1 MGTWPHFL
9 LLLSQTGVSMK
20 FILKIPVGLVLW
32 KQWMYFRHLYILFSL
47 VAFSHSTLF
56 SLPLSFHIALNII
69 KQKTKQQHEQNPNR
83 TKKEKRKKKSCL
95 MQFEARQAHFI
106 KDCKTLSGT
115 RVFMCNQMQQLA

>member
-1 MGTWPHFL
+1 MGIWPHFL
-9 LLLSQTGVSMK
+9 PLLSQTVVSMK
-20 FILKIPVGLVLW
+20 FILEIPIGLVLW
-32 KQWMYFRHLYILFSL
+32 KQWVYFRHLYL
-47 VAFSHSTLF
+47 VFTGAFSHSTLF

-69 KQKTKQQHEQNPNR
+69 KQETKQQHEQNPNR
-83 TKKEKRKKKSCL
+83 TKRKKRKKSCL